1 LDDVDIHLVRRAKRG
16 DSDAFET
23 IVRNYQD
30 FVYRTAYGVTQHH
43 SDAKDV
49 AQETFVKVFLS
60 LKTLK
65 EERTF
70 PTWIARITARTALDW
85 IEKHRRIRQ
94 SNVDLERLA
103 SKQSE
108 SQAAGT
114 RIDLQRGMDSLSP
127 EHRMVLMLRDVQGFE
142 YEDIS
147 NILEIPIGTVRSR
160 IHNARLQIRRELLG
174 SEGG

>member
-16 DSDAFET
+16 EIDAFET

-60 LKTLK
+60 IKNLK

-85 IEKHRRIRQ
+85 IEKHRRIPQ
-94 SNVDLERLA
+94 SNVELERLA
-103 SKQSE
+103 SNKNE
-108 SQAAGT
+108 SQAADA
-114 RIDLQRGMDSLSP
+114 RIDLQRGMNALSP
-127 EHRMVLMLRDVQGFE
+127 EHRMVLVLRDIQGFE

-160 IHNARLQIRRELLG
+160 IHNARLQLRRELLS